1 MTKAAST
8 NSDSSFTSELLNATG
23 ETAAAAVARAGRRAE
38 ELVLAWV
45 NAGNAAAVVEV
56 AETGAGAARKAARR
70 GLNVLKARGVT
81 IPERSRVVSVA
92 GPKAAEI
99 TEAWLLA
106 PDGNGVSM
114 VTIASRTPTSRSRA
128 VMVFLNPHVGVLR
141 VNTLEVSQSN
151 LKEAMQ
157 SALTGGSYKP
167 VPVPVDWARKRVA
180 DAREKH
186 KQRGIAE
193 PLGFA
198 GSETLLA
205 PVPAEPVEHPFDA
218 EGLELGDDD
227 VKELAG
233 RSVTLHS
240 LPEFQGWFPPQQFV
254 DELLMKVGETLTPG
268 EEPPPELIQERVE
281 AEIRAA
287 TDRFFTPERRTDL
300 VNNMKDSAVSVL
312 AREGEVQALSLVATM
327 KCIDRCGLITDPPH
341 EVPFLRAFFDK
352 AIAVLLR
359 QSGGRLRIP
368 VPQRP
373 KAEAAPDATPST

>member
-8 NSDSSFTSELLNATG
+8 TEPTLPTELVNATG
-23 ETAAAAVARAGRRAE
+23 ETAANAITKAGRRAE

-45 NAGNAAAVVEV
+45 QAGNAAAVNEI
-56 AETGAGAARKAARR
+56 AETGTGAARKAARR
-70 GLNVLKARGVT
+70 GLNVLKARGVA
-81 IPERSRVVSVA
+81 IPERSRVVNVS
-92 GPKAAEI
+92 GPKENEI

-114 VTIASRTPTSRSRA
+114 LTISSRTPTSRARA
-128 VMVFLNPHVGVLR
+128 VMVFLNPHVGILR
-141 VNTLEVSQSN
+141 VNTLEASQSN
-151 LKEAMQ
+151 LKDAMQ

-167 VPVPVDWARKRVA
+167 VPVPVEWARQRVA
-180 DAREKH
+180 QAREKH
-186 KQRGIAE
+186 KERGIAE

-198 GSETLLA
+198 GSESLLG
-205 PVPAEPVEHPFDA
+205 PVPAGAVEHPFDT
-218 EGLELGDDD
+218 EGLELADED
-227 VKELAG
+227 VKDLAA

-240 LPEFQGWFPPQQFV
+240 LPEFQGWFPPSQYV
-254 DELLMKVGETLTPG
+254 DELLKKVGETLTPG

-300 VNNMKDSAVSVL
+300 LNNMKDSAVSVL
-312 AREGEVQALSLVATM
+312 AREGEVEALSLVATM

-352 AIAVLLR
+352 AIAVMLR
-359 QSGGRLRIP
+359 QGGGRLRIP

-373 KAEAAPDATPST
+373 KAETPEAPAT